1 MLTSDF
7 NSSLFFFCPS
17 LSGTK
22 GLPKQTASQ
31 LSPWLFSTK
40 AMRKAYSLVH
50 LHLIIIIKI
59 HVHPLGTDTDALY
72 NELLL
77 IDVSLFNYLL
87 V

>member
-50 LHLIIIIKI
+50 LHLIIIKI